1 MTNVGV
7 VGLGDMGSGLAKN
20 LIKNKFNT
28 IGLDL
33 SKKRMED
40 FKRMGGGG
48 AQSLSDVGKFADIV
62 FVMVM
67 NGNQAKEVII
77 NKDGLIHSLKK
88 NSTVIITAT
97 IKPLEAKQ
105 IGDAMKDTG
114 INIIDSPVSGGFPG
128 AQNGTLTMMAAG
140 EKNVLKK
147 CNSVMQAVSKTIHH
161 VGIKSG

>member
-7 VGLGDMGSGLAKN
+7 VGLGNMGSGLTKN
-20 LIKNKFNT
+20 LIKKKFNT

-40 FKRMGGGG
+40 FKRMGGVV
-48 AQSLSDVGKFADIV
+48 AHSLSEVGKFADIV
-62 FVMVM
+62 FVMIM

-77 NKDGLIHSLKK
+77 KKDGLIHSLKK

-105 IGDAMKDTG
+105 IGKD
-114 INIIDSPVSGGFPG
+114 V
-128 AQNGTLTMMAAG
+128 
-140 EKNVLKK
+140 
-147 CNSVMQAVSKTIHH
+147 
-161 VGIKSG
+161 

>member
-1 MTNVGV
+1 MKKIKGPAIVGI

-40 FKRMGGGG
+40 FKRMGGVV

-77 NKDGLIHSLKK
+77 NKDGLIHGLKK

-97 IKPLEAKQ
+97 IKLLKSILDLWNSSTVIPASLERWLIFFENNTALPP
-105 IGDAMKDTG
+105 
-114 INIIDSPVSGGFPG
+114 S
-128 AQNGTLTMMAAG
+128 
-140 EKNVLKK
+140 
-147 CNSVMQAVSKTIHH
+147 NS
-161 VGIKSG
+161 